1 MGIFRSWGG
10 IFWHFFALIG
20 AFFHSYGLATL
31 EAAKERGR
39 KQTREGER
47 DEESGHSPTLTLPDS
62 KFLFGT
68 DISIFSFDSLIH
80 GIDNLTKGNGS
91 SSFSISN
98 RHV

>member
-1 MGIFRSWGG
+1 MVAVTSRRRKKRSAEGKRK
-10 IFWHFFALIG
+10 
-20 AFFHSYGLATL
+20 
-31 EAAKERGR
+31 EADEGRG
-39 KQTREGER
+39 TR

>member
-1 MGIFRSWGG
+1 MTFGRCYEQTKEEAKRRRKEEGSRRGKG
-10 IFWHFFALIG
+10 KETKRVATAPL
-20 AFFHSYGLATL
+20 GL
-31 EAAKERGR
+31 
-39 KQTREGER
+39 
-47 DEESGHSPTLTLPDS
+47 SDS

-68 DISIFSFDSLIH
+68 GISLFSFDSLIH